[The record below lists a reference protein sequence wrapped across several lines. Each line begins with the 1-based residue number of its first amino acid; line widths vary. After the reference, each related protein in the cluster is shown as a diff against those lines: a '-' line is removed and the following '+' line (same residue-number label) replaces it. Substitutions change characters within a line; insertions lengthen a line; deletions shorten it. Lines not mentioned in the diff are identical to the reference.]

1 MEGIDI
7 PSSLHSLMFC
17 QFVLISMS
25 PPPRPLPAGRLQTV
39 NLRGNSKCANMINKH
54 VAFVGTDIIIIQI
67 YSSPRLHALLHLG
80 KKWSEVLVLH

>member
-1 MEGIDI
+1 M
-7 PSSLHSLMFC
+7 PSFLHSLMFC
-17 QFVLISMS
+17 EFSF
-25 PPPRPLPAGRLQTV
+25 PCPPRPLPTPPLPAGRLQTV

-80 KKWSEVLVLH
+80 EKME